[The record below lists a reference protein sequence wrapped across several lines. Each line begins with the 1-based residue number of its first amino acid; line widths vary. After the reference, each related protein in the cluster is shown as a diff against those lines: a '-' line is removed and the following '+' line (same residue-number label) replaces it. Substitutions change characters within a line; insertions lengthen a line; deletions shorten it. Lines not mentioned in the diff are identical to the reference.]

1 MFAIFLPS
9 YRRRSSKCVPRLSEE
24 RNTTRRSA
32 LFVSVFACLLP
43 FHYARAADMHITLLG
58 TGGPSSGAF
67 RGEAGLLVEAGS
79 ETLLFDCGST
89 VPSRLDQLFPSKIG
103 VSKVFLS
110 HLHSD
115 HTEGLP
121 MLWMQGWQSFRWDS
135 PLFIWGPGPDVDQP
149 SGTADLASRIQ
160 AAYATNTHIRRDLVE
175 HLPPDG
181 SLIRAT
187 EVSEGVVYQSNG
199 VTVTA
204 FLVDHHPVKPAYGY
218 RIDYAG
224 RSVVFSGDT
233 TRSDNLIKFA
243 KGADV
248 LIHEVILPPPGA
260 GQGPITQYHTTPEQA
275 ADVFRRVAPRLA
287 VYTHIVGPDGAALN
301 LINRTR
307 AAGYTGRLEVGQD
320 FMSIDVSDT
329 ITVNPCPS
337 VANPAIDAITDG
349 AYGNNIRPDGTIVVW
364 GSNFSPT
371 GGNSIVAFQG
381 DSDPIFLGETTGT
394 YFWDQSA
401 IQINAGLGGKLT
413 AGQAII
419 AVRNA
424 CGVISNS
431 AAITIN

>member
-1 MFAIFLPS
+1 
-9 YRRRSSKCVPRLSEE
+9 
-24 RNTTRRSA
+24 
-32 LFVSVFACLLP
+32 
-43 FHYARAADMHITLLG
+43 
-58 TGGPSSGAF
+58 
-67 RGEAGLLVEAGS
+67 
-79 ETLLFDCGST
+79 
-89 VPSRLDQLFPSKIG
+89 
-103 VSKVFLS
+103 
-110 HLHSD
+110 
-115 HTEGLP
+115 
-121 MLWMQGWQSFRWDS
+121 
-135 PLFIWGPGPDVDQP
+135 
-149 SGTADLASRIQ
+149 
-160 AAYATNTHIRRDLVE
+160 
-175 HLPPDG
+175 
-181 SLIRAT
+181 
-187 EVSEGVVYQSNG
+187 
-199 VTVTA
+199 
-204 FLVDHHPVKPAYGY
+204 
-218 RIDYAG
+218 
-224 RSVVFSGDT
+224 
-233 TRSDNLIKFA
+233 
-243 KGADV
+243 
-248 LIHEVILPPPGA
+248 
-260 GQGPITQYHTTPEQA
+260 
-275 ADVFRRVAPRLA
+275 
-287 VYTHIVGPDGAALN
+287 